1 MIDLDL
7 RCNKCDRFLGL
18 KGVKSII
25 AQVRCPNSKCKALN
39 NIKVVNSNSTE
50 ADLRYKF
57 PDIIEEKY
65 ANKI

>member
-1 MIDLDL
+1 MKDLDL

-39 NIKVVNSNSTE
+39 NIKVVTKDSSE
-50 ADLRYKF
+50 DDIRFKFVDADKS
-57 PDIIEEKY
+57 
-65 ANKI
+65 

>member
-1 MIDLDL
+1 MKDLDL

-39 NIKVVNSNSTE
+39 NIKVVNSSSSE
-50 ADLRYKF
+50 EDLWYKF
-57 PDIIEEKY
+57 PDIIKEEKTDE
-65 ANKI
+65 